1 MGRRQVAKTQD
12 FDSCIRRFE
21 SSRPSQ
27 IFLGHKMFSNDN
39 MRALVF
45 SGRANQKLTE
55 EICKYMDVPLG
66 KTVIRDFSDK
76 EIYVKIEENVRGGD
90 IFVVQSTCFPGNTN
104 LMELLIMIDALRRA
118 SAERITAVIPYY
130 GYARQD
136 RKNEP
141 RVPITSK
148 LIADLVV
155 TAGADR
161 VLTVDLHA
169 GQIQGFFN
177 IPVDHLFAINVLIDY
192 IKEQKL
198 KDLIVISPDAGGVER
213 ARAYAK
219 RLNSSLAIID
229 KRRDIPN
236 EAKAMNII
244 GDVKGKIAFIVD
256 DMIDTAGTLMEAT
269 DALLGAGARE
279 VHACCSHPVLSG
291 PAGERI
297 ASSPIKTVI
306 TTNTIPLNGELEK
319 NSKIKVLSVASLL
332 GEAILRIHQETSV
345 SSLFDSTKD

>member
-1 MGRRQVAKTQD
+1 
-12 FDSCIRRFE
+12 
-21 SSRPSQ
+21 
-27 IFLGHKMFSNDN
+27 MFSNDN
-39 MRALVF
+39 KRVLVF

-55 EICKYMDVPLG
+55 EICNYIDVPLG

-90 IFVVQSTCFPGNTN
+90 VFVVQSTCFPGNTN
-104 LMELLIMIDALRRA
+104 LMELLIMIDALRRS
-118 SAERITAVIPYY
+118 SAKRITAVIPYY

-177 IPVDHLFAINVLIDY
+177 IPLDHLFAINVLIDY

-198 KDLIVISPDAGGVER
+198 EDLIVISPDAGGVER

-297 ASSPIKTVI
+297 ANSPIKTVI

-319 NSKIKVLSVASLL
+319 NPKIKVLSVASLL

-345 SSLFDSTKD
+345 SSLFDSTKE

>member
-1 MGRRQVAKTQD
+1 
-12 FDSCIRRFE
+12 
-21 SSRPSQ
+21 
-27 IFLGHKMFSNDN
+27 MFSNDN
-39 MRALVF
+39 KRVLVF

-55 EICKYMDVPLG
+55 EICNYIDVPLG

-76 EIYVKIEENVRGGD
+76 EIYVRIEENVRGGD
-90 IFVVQSTCFPGNTN
+90 VFVVQSTCFPGNTN

-118 SAERITAVIPYY
+118 SAKRITAVIPYY

-297 ASSPIKTVI
+297 TRSPIKTVI

-319 NSKIKVLSVASLL
+319 NPKIKVLSVASLL